1 MHPTWSSAQDNKAI
15 CSRHQGSQHIL
26 KANKLRSIILEVEE
40 GRSEVA
46 LGEQGLRG
54 TENVL
59 SPNDVHMAAR
69 LPAFPPRQP
78 VCFKL
83 FDTGVG
89 DLLLSVRRAQ
99 G

>member
-1 MHPTWSSAQDNKAI
+1 MQDNKAI
-15 CSRHQGSQHIL
+15 CSRHQHSQHIL

-46 LGEQGLRG
+46 LGKQGLWG

-59 SPNDVHMAAR
+59 LPNDAHMATR
-69 LPAFPPRQP
+69 LLACPPRQP
-78 VCFKL
+78 VFFKL
-83 FDTGVG
+83 FDTGIG
-89 DLLLSVRRAQ
+89 DLLLYVRRAQ